1 MMFTFYNTSDGRV
14 LFVSDLQSEDN
25 AKNIASVTEGSAYV
39 FGDYPPHL
47 YVFKNG
53 EPVAKSEADLAQQEI
68 NAAWGRLRS
77 LRDQILQSCDWT
89 QVPDAP
95 VDQAAWAAYRQAL
108 RDLPGN
114 TVDPE
119 NPNWPQPPGS

>member
-1 MMFTFYNTSDGRV
+1 MMFTFYNASDGRV

-39 FGDYPPHL
+39 SGDYPAHL
-47 YVFKNG
+47 YVFENG
-53 EPVAKSEADLAQQEI
+53 EPVAKSEVDLAQQEI
-68 NAAWGRLRS
+68 NAAWDRLRVM
-77 LRDQILQSCDWT
+77 RDAMLSSCDWT

-114 TVDPE
+114 TVDPA
-119 NPNWPQPPGS
+119 NPDWPTPPST